1 MTIKVCDMVQCSRPP
16 GNIERVT
23 LMLNSEQTQAVEHS
37 RGPVLVV
44 SGPGSGKTRVIT
56 ERIANLI
63 NSRNVP
69 PWKIL
74 AITFTNKAAKEM
86 KERVDVL
93 LGSSGHAVVG
103 GTFHA
108 TCARI
113 LRQAG
118 SAVGVPNDFVIYDT
132 DDSESVV
139 KSVMKELNTP
149 EQFTPRQIRNRISS
163 FKTSGHL
170 TESVSSI
177 SGNSFL
183 DEISIKVLT
192 EYDRRLRQSGAVDFD
207 DLLNKTHLL
216 LTEYRSDAAT
226 FLNRFEHVLVDEFQ
240 DTNRVQYE
248 IAKSLA
254 GKSRNFFIVG
264 DEDQSIYSWR
274 AADVQNFQRFKDDFP
289 EADVIYLGQNYR
301 STGNIIRAAET
312 IINKSSGRS
321 EKALWTENTD
331 GDAVRIMVTGNSEEE
346 AWFVANQIE
355 DKLSGALSESD
366 TYGILYRT
374 NAQSR
379 AFEEA
384 LIGLSIP
391 YRLVGGT
398 RFYERKEIKD
408 LIAYLRLVHNEHD
421 SVAFQRVVNIPPR
434 GIGVRTLAAV
444 LGHAHEHAISPVAA
458 LAKLAITDGTEIIG
472 SRAKKA
478 TGQFTSDYDDITQAS
493 ENRSV
498 ADTLD
503 QIIRRTGFK
512 DYIFKLDKEQPD
524 RADSRWENVE
534 ELLNVAAQ
542 YQESD
547 DEASLATFLEQ
558 VALVSDVDQPDGTS
572 AQVQVT
578 LTTLHSAK
586 GLEFSTVFLVG
597 MEEGLLPHQRSF
609 DTQEMLE
616 EERRLCYVGMTRAK
630 NQLFMTRSI
639 NRYLYGRST
648 STISSRYLDELTQP
662 EIEREHYGDI
672 DPTAQDA
679 QRNRTNSYS
688 YRRNSFGLKDAR
700 IETDATNT
708 RPPFS
713 PGDKVRHGRFGLGTV
728 ISIKQ
733 DGKDWEIQVAFE
745 SQGVRRLYQSFAQLV
760 AA

>member
-1 MTIKVCDMVQCSRPP
+1 
-16 GNIERVT
+16 
-23 LMLNSEQTQAVEHS
+23 MLNSEQTQAVEHS

-63 NSRNVP
+63 NNRSVP

-86 KERVDVL
+86 KERVDIL
-93 LGSSGHAVVG
+93 LGSPGQAVMG

-118 SAVGVPNDFVIYDT
+118 SVVGEPNDFVIYDT

-183 DEISIKVLT
+183 DEISIKVLR

-355 DKLSGALSESD
+355 DKLSGALS
-366 TYGILYRT
+366 
-374 NAQSR
+374 
-379 AFEEA
+379 
-384 LIGLSIP
+384 
-391 YRLVGGT
+391 
-398 RFYERKEIKD
+398 
-408 LIAYLRLVHNEHD
+408 
-421 SVAFQRVVNIPPR
+421 
-434 GIGVRTLAAV
+434 
-444 LGHAHEHAISPVAA
+444 
-458 LAKLAITDGTEIIG
+458 
-472 SRAKKA
+472 
-478 TGQFTSDYDDITQAS
+478 
-493 ENRSV
+493 
-498 ADTLD
+498 
-503 QIIRRTGFK
+503 
-512 DYIFKLDKEQPD
+512 
-524 RADSRWENVE
+524 
-534 ELLNVAAQ
+534 
-542 YQESD
+542 
-547 DEASLATFLEQ
+547 
-558 VALVSDVDQPDGTS
+558 
-572 AQVQVT
+572 
-578 LTTLHSAK
+578 
-586 GLEFSTVFLVG
+586 
-597 MEEGLLPHQRSF
+597 
-609 DTQEMLE
+609 
-616 EERRLCYVGMTRAK
+616 
-630 NQLFMTRSI
+630 
-639 NRYLYGRST
+639 
-648 STISSRYLDELTQP
+648 
-662 EIEREHYGDI
+662 
-672 DPTAQDA
+672 
-679 QRNRTNSYS
+679 
-688 YRRNSFGLKDAR
+688 
-700 IETDATNT
+700 
-708 RPPFS
+708 
-713 PGDKVRHGRFGLGTV
+713 
-728 ISIKQ
+728 
-733 DGKDWEIQVAFE
+733 
-745 SQGVRRLYQSFAQLV
+745 
-760 AA
+760 